1 MEPSTTS
8 RLARHARTVAWRSRF
23 VVAALCCGVAAG
35 ITVDAMRPEVPAT
48 REVVVAARAL
58 PAGTTLR
65 AGDLTTLTVAAELAP
80 DGMLTDPADAVG
92 RSPAVA
98 VPAGTPV
105 HADLVAGGG
114 MAERAP
120 DGTVVVGVRLTE
132 AAWLRPGD
140 RVDLLSTDDADE
152 RLARRA
158 LVLPGLAD
166 DDDADGA
173 GGLLG
178 NAAPATQDAAVTLVA
193 VDPEEAAAV
202 SAGARWGTV
211 AAVLVP

>member
-8 RLARHARTVAWRSRF
+8 RLVRHARTIAWRSRF
-23 VVAALCCGVAAG
+23 VVAALCCGLAAG
-35 ITVDAMRPEVPAT
+35 VTVHAMRPEAPAT
-48 REVVVAARAL
+48 REVVVAARAV

-80 DGMLTDPADAVG
+80 DGLLTDPADAVG

-98 VPAGTPV
+98 LTAGVPV
-105 HADLVAGGG
+105 HTDLVAGGG

-120 DGTVVVGVRLTE
+120 DGTVVVGVRLADAT
-132 AAWLRPGD
+132 WLRPGD
-140 RVDLLSTDDADE
+140 RVDLLSTDDDAAD

-158 LVLPGLAD
+158 LVLPGLP
-166 DDDADGA
+166 ADGGA
-173 GGLLG
+173 TSSGGLLG
-178 NAAPATQDAAVTLVA
+178 SSAPASQDAVTLVA
-193 VDPEEAAAV
+193 VDPDEAPAV
-202 SAGARWGTV
+202 SAAAEWGAV

>member
-8 RLARHARTVAWRSRF
+8 RLTRHARTVAWRSRF
-23 VVAALCCGVAAG
+23 VVAALCCGLAAG
-35 ITVDAMRPEVPAT
+35 VTVHAMRPEPPAT

-80 DGMLTDPADAVG
+80 DGLLTDPADAVG
-92 RSPAVA
+92 RSPAVTLA
-98 VPAGTPV
+98 AGVPV

-132 AAWLRPGD
+132 ATWLRPGD
-140 RVDLLSTDDADE
+140 RVDLLSTDDDAD

-158 LVLPGLAD
+158 LVLPGLPAD
-166 DDDADGA
+166 DGA
-173 GGLLG
+173 ASTGGLLG
-178 NAAPATQDAAVTLVA
+178 SAAPAGQDSAVTLVA
-193 VDPEEAAAV
+193 VDPDEAADV
-202 SAGARWGTV
+202 SAGATWGTI